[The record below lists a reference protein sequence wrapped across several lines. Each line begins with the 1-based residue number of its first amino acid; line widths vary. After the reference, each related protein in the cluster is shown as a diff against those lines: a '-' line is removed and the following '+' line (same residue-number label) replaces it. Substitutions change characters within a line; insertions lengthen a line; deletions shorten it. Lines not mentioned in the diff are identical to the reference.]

1 MCKIRLIIWLFEYFM
16 ARFTH
21 LPIYK
26 KSFNLLVIIEDL
38 VLSMPRKSRY
48 TIWSD
53 LRNIFRSFIV
63 NITRVNGLE
72 LKYRKVYIEKMFD
85 EINQVYILLSVM
97 KELKLFVKKNDY
109 ELILEDVFNIEV
121 GKSKFK

>member
-1 MCKIRLIIWLFEYFM
+1 M

-26 KSFNLLVIIEDL
+26 KSFNLLVMIEDL
-38 VLSMPRKSRY
+38 VVSMPRKSRY

-53 LRNIFRSFIV
+53 LRNIFRSFII

-109 ELILEDVFNIEV
+109 ELILEDVFNIEKQLEWWK
-121 GKSKFK
+121 KSII